1 MTPKTQ
7 NFLLILAR
15 DLSEHLSTPIFLVDT
30 EGNAIFYNEPAELL
44 LGRSF
49 EESGPMS
56 AEEWGTIWKPEDEL
70 GNPIPIEELPLHIA
84 FSQRRP
90 AHRAMFITALDGT
103 HKQIDLT
110 AFPLVA
116 KGNQTVGA
124 VAVFWEE
131 RRRHPR

>member
-1 MTPKTQ
+1 MTSPQ

-15 DLSEHLSTPIFLVDT
+15 DLSEHVSTPIFLVDPQ
-30 EGNAIFYNEPAELL
+30 GNAIFYNEPAELL

-49 EESGPMS
+49 EETGPMS
-56 AEEWGTIWKPEDEL
+56 AQEWGTAWKPEDEL
-70 GNPIPIEELPLHIA
+70 GNPVPVEDLPLNIA
-84 FSQRRP
+84 FAQHRP
-90 AHRAMFITALDGT
+90 AHSAMFITASDGT
-103 HKQIDLT
+103 RKQIEVT